1 MNNIYELKDFWK
13 IPFINTLI
21 TLSENENYNLKYIEV
36 VELLYN
42 NGQINNKIYEEFKK
56 QNCKTFACLY
66 AIQHKA
72 KSDIINNNNCSFEKP
87 KGPIGQ
93 CCFCPLKV
101 INIFPNNCLN
111 GFFDEI
117 EYYSELLKQ
126 NNLSNI
132 KISKYKRYRFDLLEL
147 VKKIPYSDYYLNDS
161 TPISGF

>member
-1 MNNIYELKDFWK
+1 MLYQKIRQFW
-13 IPFINTLI
+13 
-21 TLSENENYNLKYIEV
+21 
-36 VELLYN
+36 
-42 NGQINNKIYEEFKK
+42 
-56 QNCKTFACLY
+56 
-66 AIQHKA
+66 
-72 KSDIINNNNCSFEKP
+72 
-87 KGPIGQ
+87 
-93 CCFCPLKV
+93 

-132 KISKYKRYRFDLLEL
+132 KILKYKRYRFDLLEL